1 MHSTDLQCTYNAQM
15 CSARLSCAAEQ
26 DVEKKKR
33 SMNSATLHS
42 ALEQEAKKNA
52 FITAME
58 DEVCR
63 AGCYRLD
70 WILARASANTFVQ
83 TAVGF
88 FFKRSKIQTFSF
100 VYISKQ
106 KQ

>member
-1 MHSTDLQCTYNAQM
+1 
-15 CSARLSCAAEQ
+15 
-26 DVEKKKR
+26 
-33 SMNSATLHS
+33 MNSATLHS

-88 FFKRSKIQTFSF
+88 FFLRETKFRLSVLYIFLNKRIDFCPEY
-100 VYISKQ
+100 VYVLIRKDR
-106 KQ
+106 KT